1 MAYKHEGFWRSMDTM
16 RDWQSLEDMV
26 EKGDM
31 PWDRKVSAE
40 QARRNVLR
48 AG

>member
-1 MAYKHEGFWRSMDTM
+1 MKASGGPWTRCATG
-16 RDWQSLEDMV
+16 RSLEDMV

-40 QARRNVLR
+40 QARRNLLK